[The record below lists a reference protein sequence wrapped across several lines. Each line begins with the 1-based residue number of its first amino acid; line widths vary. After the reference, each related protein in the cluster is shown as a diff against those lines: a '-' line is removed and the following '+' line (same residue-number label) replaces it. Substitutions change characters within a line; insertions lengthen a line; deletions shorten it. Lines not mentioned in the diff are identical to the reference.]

1 MKRKIVKS
9 LFSKMTVAFILLGIV
24 PILIFSQLLLVKYS
38 ENMTEVMIE
47 HMEQRCNYISMGI
60 NNIFQSVDESLASI
74 YDYSFGKYNYL
85 YSILNDDS
93 IQEQIK
99 RSYINNMLD
108 EIIKSNEYISSI
120 RFKTNDGSIYYE
132 YSEKLKNIKDE
143 SEFAN
148 ELFDITLDK
157 YRDLFILPTV
167 SEARYCSNSDDYVFT
182 IARNYMDCSTWK
194 NIRETVLGTFYAD
207 INIESIEKIINQTIS
222 NNVEKLYVIDVTN
235 QRYIYNGDIGEH
247 EKKAIWINDY
257 IDSIQGI
264 SGYVITGKEYIAY
277 SNIGGTN
284 YYVID
289 KVNED
294 YMLTNYL
301 KYRSNIIIVISFGII
316 SILIVYFILSRSFN
330 KPVKDLKKAMEKI
343 QTGNLNV
350 RVNINTQD
358 EMEYLGDG
366 FNKMAEDLSKY
377 INQVYKSSIARK
389 DAELKALKMQIQP
402 HYLYNTLDVI
412 RMKAIEHD
420 EFQVA
425 ELLESL
431 SRQLRYLT
439 NNEYDYVKL
448 EDELNN
454 IKEYFVIVS
463 VRYNGLYEL
472 DINVNEDDLNLMV
485 PKLILQP
492 IVENSV
498 KYGLRG
504 RKGSGRVSINI
515 KKNNGYLKIIIM
527 DNGVGLSEEKNKE
540 IKMNLTDDEHTI
552 KYHSNTGSIGIK
564 NIYNRMKYYYGKNYE
579 FKIDGEEGV
588 GTIVTYQLPIEGEE
602 QCGEF

>member
-167 SEARYCSNSDDYVFT
+167 SEAKYCSNSDDYVFT

-366 FNKMAEDLSKY
+366 FNKMSEDLSKY

-540 IKMNLTDDEHTI
+540 IKMNLTDDEDTI

>member
-1 MKRKIVKS
+1 MKIKIFKS
-9 LFSKMTVAFILLGIV
+9 LFYKMTVAFILLGIV

-47 HMEQRCNYISMGI
+47 HMEQRCNYVSMGI
-60 NNIFQSVDESLASI
+60 NNIFQSVDESLSSI

-108 EIIKSNEYISSI
+108 EIIKSSEYISSI

-182 IARNYMDCSTWK
+182 IARNYMDCSTWE

-207 INIESIEKIINQTIS
+207 INVESIEKIINQTIS
-222 NNVEKLYVIDVTN
+222 NNVEKLYVIDVMN
-235 QRYIYNGDIGEH
+235 QRYIYNADIGEH
-247 EKKAIWINDY
+247 EKKARWINDY
-257 IDSIQGI
+257 IDSIQGT
-264 SGYVITGKEYIAY
+264 SGYVITGKEYITY

-301 KYRSNIIIVISFGII
+301 KYRSNIIIVIFFGII

-330 KPVKDLKKAMEKI
+330 CYTA
-343 QTGNLNV
+343 N
-350 RVNINTQD
+350 
-358 EMEYLGDG
+358 Y
-366 FNKMAEDLSKY
+366 
-377 INQVYKSSIARK
+377 SI
-389 DAELKALKMQIQP
+389 
-402 HYLYNTLDVI
+402 H
-412 RMKAIEHD
+412 
-420 EFQVA
+420 
-425 ELLESL
+425 
-431 SRQLRYLT
+431 
-439 NNEYDYVKL
+439 
-448 EDELNN
+448 
-454 IKEYFVIVS
+454 
-463 VRYNGLYEL
+463 
-472 DINVNEDDLNLMV
+472 
-485 PKLILQP
+485 
-492 IVENSV
+492 
-498 KYGLRG
+498 
-504 RKGSGRVSINI
+504 
-515 KKNNGYLKIIIM
+515 
-527 DNGVGLSEEKNKE
+527 
-540 IKMNLTDDEHTI
+540 
-552 KYHSNTGSIGIK
+552 
-564 NIYNRMKYYYGKNYE
+564 
-579 FKIDGEEGV
+579 
-588 GTIVTYQLPIEGEE
+588 
-602 QCGEF
+602 

>member
-1 MKRKIVKS
+1 MKRKLIKS
-9 LFSKMTVAFILLGIV
+9 LFSKMTIAFILLGIV
-24 PILIFSQLLLVKYS
+24 PILFFSQLLLVKYS

-47 HMEQRCNYISMGI
+47 HMEERVNYVSQGI
-60 NNIFQSVDESLASI
+60 NNIFKNVDESLSSI

-85 YSILNDDS
+85 YSILNDDY
-93 IQEQIK
+93 IPEQIK
-99 RSYINNMLD
+99 RSYINSMLD
-108 EIIKSNEYISSI
+108 EIIKSSEYISSI
-120 RFKTNDGSIYYE
+120 RFKTNDDYIYCE
-132 YSEKLKNIKDE
+132 YSEKLKNLKSE
-143 SEFAN
+143 SGFAN
-148 ELFDITLDK
+148 ELLDIKVDN

-167 SEARYCSNSDDYVFT
+167 NEARYCRNSDDYIFT
-182 IARNYMDCSTWK
+182 IARNYMDCSTWE
-194 NIRETVLGTFYAD
+194 NIRTIVLGTFYAD
-207 INIESIEKIINQTIS
+207 IDVKSIEMIINQTIS
-222 NNVEKLYVIDVTN
+222 NDVEKLYVVDVMN
-235 QRYIYNGDIGEH
+235 QEYIYSTEIGQY
-247 EKKAIWINDY
+247 EKKVNWISDY
-257 IDSIQGI
+257 IDSIQGKA
-264 SGYVITGKEYIAY
+264 GYIITGKEYITY
-277 SNIGGTN
+277 SNIDGTD

-294 YMLTNYL
+294 YVLANYL
-301 KYRSNIIIVISFGII
+301 KYRSNIVIVIFFGILN
-316 SILIVYFILSRSFN
+316 ILIVYFILSRSFN

-350 RVNINTQD
+350 RVNIDTHD
-358 EMEYLGDG
+358 EMQYLGDG

-377 INQVYKSSIARK
+377 INQVYKASIAKK

-425 ELLESL
+425 KLLESL

-439 NNEYDYVKL
+439 NNEDDYVKL
-448 EDELNN
+448 EDELQN

-472 DINVNEDDLNLMV
+472 DINVNKNDLNLMV

-504 RKGSGRVSINI
+504 KKGPGRVSINI
-515 KKNNGYLKIIIM
+515 KRVEGYLNIMIM
-527 DNGVGLSEEKNKE
+527 DNGVGLTEEKNKE
-540 IKMNLTDDEHTI
+540 IKMNIIDNDNNI
-552 KYHSNTGSIGIK
+552 KYYSNEGSIGIK
-564 NIYNRMKYYYGKNYE
+564 NIYNRIKYYYGENYE
-579 FKIDGEEGV
+579 FKIEGEEGV
-588 GTIVTYQLPIEGEE
+588 GTIVTYRLPIDGE
-602 QCGEF
+602 